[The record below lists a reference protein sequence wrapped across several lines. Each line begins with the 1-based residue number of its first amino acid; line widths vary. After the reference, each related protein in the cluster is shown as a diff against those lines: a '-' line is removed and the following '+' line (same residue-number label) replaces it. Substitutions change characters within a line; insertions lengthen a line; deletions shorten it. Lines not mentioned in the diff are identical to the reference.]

1 MCSKKSTH
9 SQKIYF
15 LSFLLMQQIWLQ
27 IKQYF
32 GFQMHSTQ
40 FLFTRKENTF
50 AAHVDVKSSLVLLFC
65 AKTVSWVNMA
75 TKSAMTQI
83 VRVFLHSN
91 CIEDS
96 RRGKN
101 LRKINNREA
110 LSLEFCLE
118 KVFHRSTLNLPW

>member
-1 MCSKKSTH
+1 MKKAH
-9 SQKIYF
+9 KHKKGYF

-27 IKQYF
+27 INDILASKCILYN
-32 GFQMHSTQ
+32 
-40 FLFTRKENTF
+40 FLFTCKENNF
-50 AAHVDVKSSLVLLFC
+50 VAHLDVKLSLVLLFC
-65 AKTVSWVNMA
+65 AKTVSCVNVSK
-75 TKSAMTQI
+75 KSAMTQI
-83 VRVFLHSN
+83 VRVFLHPN
-91 CIEDS
+91 WIEYS